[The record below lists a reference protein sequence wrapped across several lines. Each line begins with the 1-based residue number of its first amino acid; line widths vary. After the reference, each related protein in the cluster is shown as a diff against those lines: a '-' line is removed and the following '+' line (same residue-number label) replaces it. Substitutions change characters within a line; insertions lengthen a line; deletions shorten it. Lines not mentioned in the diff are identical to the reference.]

1 MSEAENKPTP
11 MEVHVQAESA
21 DASAIDLLQSAS
33 NLSRSVIK
41 SAMNKG
47 AVWITRRNSSQ
58 RLRRATRPLKA
69 DDQLHLYY
77 DARVLAQIPPE
88 ATLISDK
95 GDYSVWHKPRGMRSQ
110 GSKWGDHT
118 TIMRWAEQ
126 HLKPERTSFTV
137 HRLDLATNGLILIA
151 HSKTMAAALAK
162 LFQER
167 QITKRYRA
175 IVSGDLSHLSEP
187 LLIDQ
192 PIDEKSARSEVS
204 FIELSENGKQSL
216 VDVRIYTGRK
226 HQIRRHLSSLNH
238 PIIGDRFY
246 GSGNSDGVDL
256 QLTAY
261 LLAFTCPV
269 DNAPVEYRL
278 PESRLP
284 VMS

>member
-33 NLSRSVIK
+33 NLSRGVIK

-88 ATLISDK
+88 PTLISDK

-204 FIELSENGKQSL
+204 FIELSENGIQSL

>member
-1 MSEAENKPTP
+1 

-33 NLSRSVIK
+33 NLSRGVIK

-88 ATLISDK
+88 PTLISDK

-175 IVSGDLSHLSEP
+175 IVSGDLSHLSQP